1 MWSVDRWGAIRMNG
15 SVRAVFTAGVV
26 ALTGG
31 ALVVST
37 PLLPT
42 TVEVIRPVVNTAG
55 VATLAPPVE
64 PPSADEF
71 RSALALVGQLAQ
83 APIGAD
89 EPPVR
94 VAAAAFDDPAVLDTA
109 STVIDDVYSV
119 ARYWANYV
127 ALDLGP
133 WLLNWVP
140 LGYLISDQIHIWY
153 PDLVLP
159 TVDSFVYDFLDP
171 VVNDALN
178 PAVWLDG
185 INAVVR
191 TAANG
196 VVNGIVDEID
206 YVLSLG
212 WFPIPLPPLPT
223 PPLPR
228 LASESTPAVTVTASS
243 QFDEI
248 VTDTTDGPLADAAP
262 QASVEQIATE
272 KVDETET
279 DPVAEVQ
286 APGDSGSAAES
297 VKEPASDS
305 EDEEPQEVA
314 DDKSVD
320 DPSDADQPDADQAE
334 GEGAEQESAAKTA
347 ETSSADTTADNSSD
361 TSGENGSGD

>member
-42 TVEVIRPVVNTAG
+42 TVEVVRPVVNTAG

-64 PPSADEF
+64 PPSADEL

-140 LGYLISDQIHIWY
+140 LGYLISDQIYIWY

-178 PAVWLDG
+178 PAVWLEG
-185 INAVVR
+185 INAIVS

-196 VVNGIVDEID
+196 VGNGIVDEID

-228 LASESTPAVTVTASS
+228 LASESAPAVTVAASS
-243 QFDEI
+243 EFDEI
-248 VTDTTDGPLADAAP
+248 VTDTTDGPLADPAP

-272 KVDETET
+272 KIDETETET
-279 DPVAEVQ
+279 DPAAEVQ
-286 APGDSGSAAES
+286 APGDSGSAAED
-297 VKEPASDS
+297 VEEPASDS
-305 EDEEPQEVA
+305 EDEESQEVA
-314 DDKSVD
+314 DDPSVD

-334 GEGAEQESAAKTA
+334 GESAEQESAAKTA
-347 ETSSADTTADNSSD
+347 ETSS
-361 TSGENGSGD
+361 GENGSGD